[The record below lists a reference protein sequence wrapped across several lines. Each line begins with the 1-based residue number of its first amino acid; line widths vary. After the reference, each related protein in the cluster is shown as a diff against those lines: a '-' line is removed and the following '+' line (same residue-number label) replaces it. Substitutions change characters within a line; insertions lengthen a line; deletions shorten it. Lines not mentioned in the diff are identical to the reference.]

1 MPSVAE
7 HLKAK
12 IPSIAGTILGAVAF
26 YFVFQRLL
34 PFIDPQV
41 AARQQS
47 KKKAAK
53 IKEKLGWRKDME
65 LDEWE
70 EVIATEVIAPE
81 DINVTFDDIGG
92 LDDIVASLRE
102 SVIYPLTFPELFQTT
117 SASSPLSAAP
127 KGVLLYGPP
136 GCGKTMLGRALAKES
151 GATFINV
158 HISTL
163 TNKWF
168 GESNKLVKALFGLA
182 NKVQP
187 AIIFIDEIDAFL
199 KMRGGE
205 GEHEAM
211 GMIKAEFMTLWDG
224 LLSSTTDSRI
234 IVLGATNRPNDID
247 AAILRRMPKRFA
259 VRLPDAAQREKI
271 LRLLLE
277 DTKLDPAFSF
287 STITS
292 RTAGLSGS
300 DVKELCRN
308 AVLAPIRDFVRQNSG
323 TGVGARGMDIEH
335 LRKSM
340 AGGKVELRGLRTED
354 VLGGLGEMS
363 VVGDSGYGLSEM
375 SELVEEMD

>member
-12 IPSIAGTILGAVAF
+12 IPSIAGTVLGAVAF

-47 KKKAAK
+47 KKKAEK

-117 SASSPLSAAP
+117 SASSALSAAP

-277 DTKLDPAFSF
+277 DTKLDPSLSF
-287 STITS
+287 SVITS

-300 DVKELCRN
+300 DIKELCRN
-308 AVLAPIRDFVRQNSG
+308 AVLAPIRDFVRQNSD

-340 AGGKVELRGLRTED
+340 ANGKVELRGLRTED

-363 VVGDSGYGLSEM
+363 VLGDSGYGLSEM